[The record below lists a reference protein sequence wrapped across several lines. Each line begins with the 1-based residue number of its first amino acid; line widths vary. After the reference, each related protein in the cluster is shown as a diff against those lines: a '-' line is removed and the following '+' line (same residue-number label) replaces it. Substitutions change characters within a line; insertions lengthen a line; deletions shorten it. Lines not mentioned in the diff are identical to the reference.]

1 MADLAHVMG
10 EDLQLAGTGDLGLV
24 TADQETQQRVLH
36 RLLTGAATY
45 IWQPPYGAGLPGL
58 IGTVAS
64 QQQIAAIIKA
74 QMALEAMVS
83 ATPEPQI
90 VLSVGSPG
98 VVLAAINY
106 TDAVSGSSQTLT
118 LPIGG

>member
-1 MADLAHVMG
+1 MADPAHVMG
-10 EDLQLAGTGDLGLV
+10 EDLQLASTGDLAVV

-45 IWQPPYGAGLPGL
+45 IWQPSYGAGLPGL

-74 QMALEAMVS
+74 QMVLEAAVS
-83 ATPEPQI
+83 ATPEPRI

-106 TDAVSGSSQTLT
+106 TDAVSGNSQTLT

>member
-10 EDLQLAGTGDLGLV
+10 EDLQLAGTGDLAV
-24 TADQETQQRVLH
+24 VSADQETEQRVLH

-45 IWQPPYGAGLPGL
+45 IWQSSYGAGLPGL

-74 QMALEAMVS
+74 QIALEATVS

-90 VLSVGSPG
+90 LLSVGSPG
-98 VVLAAINY
+98 VVLAAISY
-106 TDAVSGSSQTLT
+106 TDAVSGSSRTLT

>member
-10 EDLQLAGTGDLGLV
+10 EDLQLAGTGDLAVV

-45 IWQPPYGAGLPGL
+45 IWQPSYGAGLPGL

-74 QMALEAMVS
+74 QMALEATVS

>member
-10 EDLQLAGTGDLGLV
+10 ADLQLSATGDLAVV
-24 TADQETQQRVLH
+24 TTDQETQQRVLH
-36 RLLTGAATY
+36 RLLTGATTY
-45 IWQPPYGAGLPGL
+45 IWQPSYGAGLPSL

-74 QMALEAMVS
+74 QMALETTVS
-83 ATPEPQI
+83 ATPEPQV
-90 VLSVGSPG
+90 VLSSGSPG
-98 VVLAAINY
+98 VVLATITY
-106 TDAVSGSSQTLT
+106 TDVMSRGSQTLT

>member
-1 MADLAHVMG
+1 MG
-10 EDLQLAGTGDLGLV
+10 EDLQLAGNGDLALV
-24 TADQETQQRVLH
+24 VADQETQQRVLH

-45 IWQPPYGAGLPGL
+45 IWQPSYGAGLPGL

-74 QMALEAMVS
+74 QMVLEAAVS
-83 ATPEPQI
+83 ATPEPRI
-90 VLSVGSPG
+90 TLSAGSPG

>member
-10 EDLQLAGTGDLGLV
+10 EDLQLAVTGDLAVV

-45 IWQPPYGAGLPGL
+45 IWQPSYGAGLPGL

-74 QMALEAMVS
+74 QMALEATVS

-106 TDAVSGSSQTLT
+106 TDAVLGSSQTLT